1 MLTVLLQVRSHAKAL
16 GCNMVVGYQ
25 ENTVICEDVLIMS
38 SSGTAAV
45 CNLDFM
51 SELESGGGGGGG
63 RSSFSKE
70 SVLNC
75 GVCHIPYSEASVPF
89 PIKLVK
95 CGLCGRGKVA
105 DILISTLEPPPELEV
120 LGEGGLIQARVLR
133 LKKDLKGEHDAREV
147 SDALPFLEYEI
158 HRQLVNK
165 LKVKGMNAIFGLT
178 VSLSLADRMLVGLAS
193 GTAVCLPA
201 LPSPAL
207 PRVLDTGL
215 RANRDQQH
223 AGKLQERLREKVEAN
238 KEYFGLKRDTEAV
251 VDEGEV
257 WEEQQGLAELDLSA
271 GNKDTCVL
279 EVDDI
284 EDTDIV
290 DSLLDNLPP
299 KGVQVLSCQ
308 TPVGVDSSRGI
319 TACQAFA
326 QVWRGRLE
334 KPTSREFSTASQQL
348 VSAVCFKLRRLQP
361 CMLSSLSWQVSLDD
375 DEVQLNL
382 SGVAIAFDDQQEVVQ
397 KKEDGEV
404 KEGELVFRLEEV
416 QSTTDAAGSSVC
428 PKLKLGRNPPFF
440 FAAPTALP
448 HIGVNLT
455 PTPYVPGARIDH
467 HLGNLNLFYIRET
480 SGLREAGGLNSFV
493 QRFLCEVLG
502 ILRAQVAA
510 LGGNAVTSYTLAT
523 CVLTHSPH
531 KNQAQC
537 LVNVGGDVVSA
548 VYVHR
553 QA

>member
-1 MLTVLLQVRSHAKAL
+1 MAWWVCFYVEIGFKNKVQVSAKSVKLLDEQELKDSDAREAWWVEIRQEVFSLSPPISSFCILSREVYAIACLCQVRSHAKAL

-45 CNLDFM
+45 CNLEFM
-51 SELESGGGGGGG
+51 SELEGSGGGGG
-63 RSSFSKE
+63 RASFSKD

-89 PIKLVK
+89 PIKLVR
-95 CGLCGRGKVA
+95 CGLCGRGKVYYTQTDTVKKNATFKVA

-120 LGEGGLIQARVLR
+120 LGQGGLIQARVLR

-147 SDALPFLEYEI
+147 SDALPFLEYEM

-165 LKVKGMNAIFGLT
+165 LKVKGMNAIFGLH

-193 GTAVCLPA
+193 GKIKSFQQVLILPEGTAVCLPA

-215 RANRDQQH
+215 RINRDQQH

-238 KEYFGLKRDTEAV
+238 KEYFGLHRETEMV
-251 VDEGEV
+251 IDDGEV

-299 KGVQVLSCQ
+299 KVEALISEDVIHICISPSQGVQVLSCQ
-308 TPVGVDSSRGI
+308 TPVGVDSSRAI
-319 TACQAFA
+319 IACQAFA
-326 QVWRGRLE
+326 QVFLSN
-334 KPTSREFSTASQQL
+334 KQL
-348 VSAVCFKLRRLQP
+348 IP
-361 CMLSSLSWQVSLDD
+361 
-375 DEVQLNL
+375 
-382 SGVAIAFDDQQEVVQ
+382 
-397 KKEDGEV
+397 
-404 KEGELVFRLEEV
+404 EL
-416 QSTTDAAGSSVC
+416 
-428 PKLKLGRNPPFF
+428 KM
-440 FAAPTALP
+440 
-448 HIGVNLT
+448 
-455 PTPYVPGARIDH
+455 
-467 HLGNLNLFYIRET
+467 
-480 SGLREAGGLNSFV
+480 
-493 QRFLCEVLG
+493 VL
-502 ILRAQVAA
+502 
-510 LGGNAVTSYTLAT
+510 
-523 CVLTHSPH
+523 
-531 KNQAQC
+531 
-537 LVNVGGDVVSA
+537 
-548 VYVHR
+548 
-553 QA
+553 

>member
-1 MLTVLLQVRSHAKAL
+1 VQV
-16 GCNMVVGYQ
+16 VDQ
-25 ENTVICEDVLIMS
+25 EEEE
-38 SSGTAAV
+38 AAV
-45 CNLDFM
+45 
-51 SELESGGGGGGG
+51 G

-70 SVLNC
+70 PVSNC
-75 GVCHIPYSEASVPF
+75 GICHIPYSEASVPF
-89 PIKLVK
+89 PIKLVR

-120 LGEGGLIQARVLR
+120 LGQGGLIQARVLR

-147 SDALPFLEYEI
+147 SDALPFLEYEM

-165 LKVKGMNAIFGLT
+165 LKVKGMNAIFGLH

-215 RANRDQQH
+215 RANRDHQH

-238 KEYFGLKRDTEAV
+238 KEYFGLQRDQAEMV
-251 VDEGEV
+251 MDDGEV

-308 TPVGVDSSRGI
+308 TPVGVDSSRAI

-326 QVWRGRLE
+326 QVWRGRLAQT
-334 KPTSREFSTASQQL
+334 TSREFSTASQHL
-348 VSAVCFKLRRLQP
+348 VSAVCYKLRRLQP
-361 CMLSSLSWQVSLDD
+361 CLLSSLSWQVSLDD
-375 DEVQLNL
+375 EEVQLNL
-382 SGVAIAFDDQQEVVQ
+382 SGVAIAFDDQQQESLQ

-404 KEGELVFRLEEV
+404 KEGELMFRLEEV
-416 QSTTDAAGSSVC
+416 QSTTDAGGGSSC
-428 PKLKLGRNPPFF
+428 AKLKLGRNPPYF
-440 FAAPTALP
+440 FAAPAALP

-455 PTPYVPGARIDH
+455 PTPHLPGARIEH

-523 CVLTHSPH
+523 CILTHSPH

-548 VYVHR
+548 VYIHR
-553 QA
+553 QC